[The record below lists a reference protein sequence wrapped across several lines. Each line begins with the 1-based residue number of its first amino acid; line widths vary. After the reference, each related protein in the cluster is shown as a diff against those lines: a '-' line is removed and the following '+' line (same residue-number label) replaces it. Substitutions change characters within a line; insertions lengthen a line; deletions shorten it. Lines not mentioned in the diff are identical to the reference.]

1 MGKLKIIQ
9 TSVALSLVLNN
20 FTDVAILA
28 HTANEMLESETD
40 TSSVPGV
47 PDMETTD
54 TGQESESADEVQT
67 PSTEGEA
74 VGNEESETPSTEGE
88 TVGNGE
94 SETPSINQEVTNV
107 EPSEDETQDE
117 QTNDLENPDELESQ
131 DVELQ
136 PRASGSGL
144 VQLWQVVPSGQTQE
158 GKTTSEIMQNL
169 QCKPNHNLYP
179 LNGEA
184 QQETYVN
191 SCYVDDALYLGE
203 DANYYY
209 IYLSGYEGKVPKSQS
224 HYFDLDLNNDGKNVK
239 YEIQTVAYYIPDSGA
254 RSLPDEGTY
263 QDAPELKYN
272 TDYLDK
278 DEEEGIALYASNS
291 VQSPSYYANEGGTL
305 YHYLTNNVTKANNY
319 SKVTVGK
326 APSFMSENVKY
337 YSYDGVYFYTDWRQ
351 IDVDGVG
358 AINQNNPFYNYYQYL
373 PFRSKT
379 NYNANAFDTYTVNN
393 GGAGGKLVGAGQY
406 FYAVG
411 DRFGINGALQYAMG
425 IHESGWGKSSL
436 SMNKNNL
443 FGMNATDN
451 NPYGNGTSFPT
462 VEAGINYHAD
472 RYISWGYT
480 DPISDWR
487 YFGSHVG
494 NKGSGMNVKYAS
506 DPFWGEKIAGWYYR
520 FDQAN
525 GLKDYNYY
533 SIGIKSS
540 NDVVDVKSDA
550 TSNAKTYYQTKNKKS
565 NLTFGNYPV
574 LITGEKNGYYRI
586 QTDTPIVNGAPSYSA
601 TYNWATSVG
610 YIPKDAIDYVN
621 KRQTGWIKDSGN
633 WYYYKDGQMQTG
645 WQKVDNEWYY
655 LDSEG
660 RMKTGWLKLDNKWYY
675 LNSSGKMQTGWLQL
689 DNKKYYLDAN
699 GIMQTGWQKLD
710 NKWYYF
716 YESGAMAKGWIERPD
731 GWYYTDNT
739 GVMQLGWQTVEGKK
753 YYFNSIG
760 KMQIGWQ
767 KIDNKWYYFYE
778 SGSMVKG
785 WVERPD
791 GWYYTNTEGIMQTG
805 WQTIGGKRYYFYS
818 SGLMAVNTVIDGY
831 TIDANGVAN

>member
-158 GKTTSEIMQNL
+158 GKTTSEIMKNL
-169 QCKPNHNLYP
+169 QCRPNHNLYP
-179 LNGEA
+179 LNGGS
-184 QQETYVN
+184 QHETYVN

-203 DANYYY
+203 DNNYYY
-209 IYLSGYEGKVPKSQS
+209 VYLSGYEGKVRKSQS
-224 HYFDLDLNNDGKNVK
+224 HYFELDLNKDGKKVK
-239 YEIQTVAYYIPDSGA
+239 YEIQTVAYYVPDSGA
-254 RSLPDEGTY
+254 RTLSDEASY
-263 QDAPELKYN
+263 QEAPELKYN
-272 TDYLDK
+272 TDHLSK
-278 DEEEGIALYASNS
+278 ENEMGESEITPYASKN

-305 YHYLTNNVTKANNY
+305 YHYLTNNVTKVGGY

-326 APSFMSENVKY
+326 APNFMSQNMRY
-337 YSYDGVYFYTDWRQ
+337 YSYDGVYFYKDWRQ
-351 IDVDGVG
+351 IKVNG
-358 AINQNNPFYNYYQYL
+358 AGAVNQGNPFYNYYQYL
-373 PFRSKT
+373 PVRSKT
-379 NYNANAFDTYTVNN
+379 NHQTNAFDTYTSNN
-393 GGAGGKLVGAGQY
+393 GGSGGKLVGTGKY
-406 FYAVG
+406 FNAVG
-411 DRFGINGALQYAMG
+411 NRFGINGALQYAMG

-451 NPYGNGTSFPT
+451 NPYGNGTSFPS

-472 RYISWGYT
+472 RYLSWGYT

-525 GLKDYNYY
+525 GSKDYNYY
-533 SIGIKSS
+533 SLGVKSS
-540 NDVVDVKSDA
+540 NEVYNVRSQA
-550 TSNAKTYYQTKNKKS
+550 STNAQTYYQTKNSKS
-565 NLTFGNYPV
+565 NLRFGNYPV
-574 LITGEKNGYYRI
+574 LITGEENGYYRI
-586 QTDTPIVNGAPSYSA
+586 QTDTPIVNGKPLYSGI
-601 TYNWATSVG
+601 YDWVTSIG
-610 YIPKDAIDYVN
+610 YISKDAIDYVN
-621 KRQTGWIKDSGN
+621 GNVNKGQTGWVKESGI
-633 WYYYKDGQMQTG
+633 WYYYKDGQKQTG

-655 LDSEG
+655 LDNEG

-699 GIMQTGWQKLD
+699 GVMQTGWKKLD

-716 YESGAMAKGWIERPD
+716 LEDSGGMAKGWIERP
-731 GWYYTDNT
+731 
-739 GVMQLGWQTVEGKK
+739 E
-753 YYFNSIG
+753 
-760 KMQIGWQ
+760 
-767 KIDNKWYYFYE
+767 
-778 SGSMVKG
+778 
-785 WVERPD
+785 
-791 GWYYTNTEGIMQTG
+791 GWYYTNCDGAMQVG
-805 WQTIGGKRYYFYS
+805 WQTISGKKYYFYS

-831 TIDANGVAN
+831 KIDTNGVAIKK